1 MMSTTGVAA
10 FDVGLLIEADEVVWA
25 ALYDRYAALVYG
37 YLWRRCGCSEDA
49 ADMTSET
56 FTRALCAREGI
67 HRDGSYL
74 PGAWLIG
81 FARNIL
87 HEHFRE
93 QRRLAAATARL
104 AAEPDAERFDDPA
117 DIVEADVIDL
127 TQRASIERAWA
138 GLGPDDQDII
148 TKKYLD
154 QLTAAQIAG
163 LLHIEPATVRKRL
176 QRATGNLRAA
186 VRGSL
191 GRSMPRRV
199 G

>member
-1 MMSTTGVAA
+1 MSTTGVAA
-10 FDVGLLIEADEVVWA
+10 FDVGLLIEADEEVWA
-25 ALYDRYAALVYG
+25 ALYDGYAALVYG

-56 FTRALCAREGI
+56 FTRAFRAREGI

-87 HEHFRE
+87 HEHFRDL
-93 QRRLAAATARL
+93 RHIAAATARL

-117 DIVEADVIDL
+117 EIVEVAVIDL

-138 GLGPDDQDII
+138 GLGPGDQKIL
-148 TKKYLD
+148 TMKFLD
-154 QLTAAQIAG
+154 QLPAPQVAG

-176 QRATGNLRAA
+176 QRATGKLRAA
-186 VRGSL
+186 ARD
-191 GRSMPRRV
+191 RT
-199 G
+199 